1 MTGDIIKQNKKIE
14 TSKNLGSLGTVKGF
28 KDYTGEDAVKRAEI
42 KKIIEETFLLYG
54 FEPAETP
61 VIEYEEFVKSG
72 NENDE
77 AVSDIFKLE
86 DRGKRKLALRYEFT
100 FQLKRL
106 MQNKKLPYK
115 RYQIGEIFRDE
126 PTSSNRFRQFTQC
139 DVDIIGSSIK
149 DEAEILKIT
158 SEILNKL
165 KIKFMINV
173 NNRELLNEIL
183 VEQEIKEKLAVIKE
197 IDKLDKKSESEVKK
211 ELKKYKA
218 EKIIEIFKKPAAYF
232 KKYKSFSEIEGLEKY
247 CKMYN
252 LQVNFQPSL
261 ARGLSYYNK
270 TVFEFKTKEIKEAI
284 AGGGSYIFNNIQSTG
299 IALGLDRLFSLDK
312 ISLDKKQVL
321 IISLN
326 QDKKAISLANFLRK
340 LSIPTSIMYG
350 KPGKALDYANS
361 CKIPYVIFIG
371 DEEVKKNK
379 IKLRN
384 MKTGKEKLISEKE
397 LENYLRE

>member
-1 MTGDIIKQNKKIE
+1 MIE
-14 TSKNLGSLGTVKGF
+14 EVKSKEIEASKNLGSLGTVKGF
-28 KDYTGEDAVKRAEI
+28 KDYSGEDSVKRAEI
-42 KKIIEETFLLYG
+42 KKIIEKTFLLYG
-54 FEPAETP
+54 FKPAETP
-61 VIEYEEFVKSG
+61 IIEYEEFVKSG

-115 RYQIGEIFRDE
+115 RYQIGEVFRDE

-139 DVDIIGSSIK
+139 DMDIIGSNIK
-149 DEAEILKIT
+149 NEAEILKIT

-165 KIKFMINV
+165 KIKFIVNI

-183 VEQEIKEKLAVIKE
+183 EEQEIKEKLAVIKE
-197 IDKLDKKSESEVKK
+197 IDKLDKKPESEVKK
-211 ELKKYKA
+211 ELKKYNA
-218 EKIIEIFKKPAAYF
+218 EKIIEILKKPAAYF
-232 KKYKSFSEIEGLEKY
+232 KKYKSFSEIKELEKY
-247 CKMYN
+247 CKIYG

-270 TVFEFKTKEIKEAI
+270 TVFEFKTKEIKETI

-299 IALGLDRLFSLDK
+299 IALGLDRLFSLAK

-326 QDKKAISLANFLRK
+326 QDKKAIELADKIRK
-340 LSIPTSIMYG
+340 LNIPCSIMYG
-350 KPGKALDYANS
+350 KISKALDYADS
-361 CKIPYVIFIG
+361 YKIPYVIFIG
-371 DEEVKKNK
+371 EEEVKKNK
-379 IKLRN
+379 IKLRD
-384 MKTGKEKLISEKE
+384 MKTGKEKMLSENKLEKE
-397 LENYLRE
+397 FKNI